1 MSTIKVDTIKNGA
14 GTREYFPCT
23 AWVNFN
29 GTSTVAIRDSGN
41 VSSITDNGTGDYTVS
56 FATVMDNVNYSFSF
70 GGRSSQANGEV
81 YHASQYDEEPLVGAL
96 RVRSFTNSSV
106 TARDITAYCVTIY
119 GGIS

>member
-1 MSTIKVDTIKNGA
+1 MSTLTV
-14 GTREYFPCT
+14 GTLTNQDVQLCK

-29 GTSTVAIRDSGN
+29 GTSTVSIRASYN

-56 FATVMDNVNYSFSF
+56 FATVMDNANYSFSF

-81 YHASQYDEEPLVGAL
+81 YHGSQYNEDPLVGSL

-106 TARDITAYCVTIY
+106 TARDITAYCVSVF
-119 GGIS
+119 GGI